1 MDNKLLESFLDIN
14 HPFGRQGWDPQRQIE
29 LETMKHFKVELE
41 ALHWLLGM
49 EYLFHIVVSNIQA
62 QIQLQQQQ
70 QPNSSNVYTSFSIGK
85 VCSYSFVNLL
95 FRSGQYVQCHAH
107 GNSNWFVDTS
117 VVSVISRVVPSID
130 AVHLASSSSL
140 PPAVAPA
147 AVQRFRSRWKSPLRV
162 ALFPS
167 GH

>member
-14 HPFGRQGWDPQRQIE
+14 HPFGRQGWDPQQRQIE

-70 QPNSSNVYTSFSIGK
+70 QQQQQQQPNSSNVVSKFSI
-85 VCSYSFVNLL
+85 
-95 FRSGQYVQCHAH
+95 
-107 GNSNWFVDTS
+107 
-117 VVSVISRVVPSID
+117 I
-130 AVHLASSSSL
+130 
-140 PPAVAPA
+140 
-147 AVQRFRSRWKSPLRV
+147 
-162 ALFPS
+162 
-167 GH
+167 